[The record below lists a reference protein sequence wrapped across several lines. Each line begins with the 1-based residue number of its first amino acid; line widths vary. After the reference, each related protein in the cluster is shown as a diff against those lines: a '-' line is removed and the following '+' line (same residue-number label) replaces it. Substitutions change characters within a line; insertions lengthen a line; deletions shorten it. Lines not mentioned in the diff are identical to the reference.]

1 MIHAPHLP
9 TELNS
14 TYYSCCAQTH
24 LYSISATCIMA
35 TRYRTAASVA
45 EERILELTGHFFKA
59 PGETMTAQDGNPT
72 GMVRK
77 TTGRSPP
84 AASNR
89 HQPSDIEK
97 TGIRDGTRSTGKR
110 DT

>member
-1 MIHAPHLP
+1 MLCGMLGLLKAI
-9 TELNS
+9 E
-14 TYYSCCAQTH
+14 
-24 LYSISATCIMA
+24 
-35 TRYRTAASVA
+35 SVA